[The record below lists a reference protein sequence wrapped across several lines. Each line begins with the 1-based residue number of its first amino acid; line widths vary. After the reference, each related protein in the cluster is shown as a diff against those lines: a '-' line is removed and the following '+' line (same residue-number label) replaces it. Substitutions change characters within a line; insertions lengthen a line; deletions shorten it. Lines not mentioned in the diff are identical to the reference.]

1 MDAEKHAGYGW
12 LLVCVVGMMSSLT
25 LYGLALEYATSG
37 GRHLHEISFVFVT
50 TSIYSITA
58 YTAGWFIGEKPSSI
72 SKYKMLTLSCT
83 SIASTLTSV
92 HSLRYVIYPVQVLFK
107 SCKPV
112 PVMAFGIALG
122 KRYPLRKYVNVII
135 ITCGVAL
142 FMGGGSSTKADD
154 SSSSADATLIG
165 ALMLSLSLCFDGATG
180 AYEDKLMGN
189 DHVGPFDLMFNIQL
203 GKAVISFI
211 ALVAMNELGNFVD
224 TLKDGVFV
232 LFLLG
237 LTGAF
242 GQVFVFLTISKF
254 GALNCALIGLFR
266 KMLSLIL
273 SLVLFGHSLNAI
285 QTVGL
290 TLSLLAMIANFY
302 DKGSKKKKE
311 KEAPQGDKQ
320 YNTGEDG
327 VDAQVEMEQQK
338 PLMMGGDE
346 EDDVES
352 SGQATFSK

>member
-1 MDAEKHAGYGW
+1 
-12 LLVCVVGMMSSLT
+12 
-25 LYGLALEYATSG
+25 
-37 GRHLHEISFVFVT
+37 
-50 TSIYSITA
+50 
-58 YTAGWFIGEKPSSI
+58 
-72 SKYKMLTLSCT
+72 
-83 SIASTLTSV
+83 
-92 HSLRYVIYPVQVLFK
+92 
-107 SCKPV
+107 
-112 PVMAFGIALG
+112 MAFGIALG
-122 KRYPLRKYVNVII
+122 KKYPLRKYVNVMI

-142 FMGGGSSTKADD
+142 FMGGGSSTKADSGD
-154 SSSSADATLIG
+154 DSSSADSTLIG

-203 GKAVISFI
+203 GKSVISFI

-290 TLSLLAMIANFY
+290 ALSLTAMIANFY
-302 DKGSKKKKE
+302 DKGSKKKKQE
-311 KEAPQGDKQ
+311 SPKKDS
-320 YNTGEDG
+320 YNTQDDG
-327 VDAQVEMEQQK
+327 VDSQIEMEQHK
-338 PLMMGGDE
+338 PLMIEGDE
-346 EDDVES
+346 DEDES
-352 SGQATFSK
+352 QVGDKDRSAQTV